1 MKLVSQILVASLTV
15 SFLGACDSSKN
26 PVYVPMEKIVNEEV
40 SEKPT
45 DFNIFNPKVDIL
57 FVIDNSGSMQSVQ
70 QAMANNAQR
79 FADEMSRVSILDYHI
94 GVLSTDM
101 DNCTYSGSGSKKCGF
116 LIGYPTYVEKTT
128 PDLVSTL
135 AGRMV
140 LGTNGSP
147 SEVMF
152 TPVMAA
158 LAPALEAGYNKGF
171 YRQDAFLA
179 VIFIT
184 DANEQSRVSP
194 EEFLRFL
201 TTKKSDPAK
210 VLGYGVIRKLAE
222 EKSCSGSED
231 LDEKLETFLSKVVNG
246 DDRQSN
252 VLSLCDA
259 DYGPKLAAFARDIV
273 KRTAGSV
280 KLSRRPIL
288 RTLRVFYGTQEIPND
303 AKTGWVYV
311 PSDNSISLS
320 EGIEWDMTQGAGVG
334 LRIDF
339 EAADLMP
346 Q

>member
-1 MKLVSQILVASLTV
+1 MKLFSQVLAATLTV
-15 SFLGACDSSKN
+15 TVLGACEGSKN
-26 PVYVPMEKIVNEEV
+26 PPYTPMEVITNDEV

-45 DFNIFNPKVDIL
+45 DFNVFNPRVDIL

-101 DNCTYSGSGSKKCGF
+101 DNCMFSGGGKKCGF
-116 LIGYPTYVEKTT
+116 LVGQPTFVQKST
-128 PDLVSTL
+128 PDLVTTL
-135 AGRMV
+135 ASRMV
-140 LGTNGSP
+140 LGTNGSAT
-147 SEVMF
+147 EVMF
-152 TPVMAA
+152 SPVMTA
-158 LAPALEAGYNKGF
+158 LSTTMETGYNKGF

-184 DANEQSRVSP
+184 DANEQSQYSP
-194 EEFLRFL
+194 DDFMRFL
-201 TTKKSDPAK
+201 VQKKGDPAK

-222 EKSCSGSED
+222 EKTCDGSED
-231 LDEKLETFLSKVVNG
+231 LDDKLETFLGKVVNG
-246 DDRQSN
+246 DVRQSN

-259 DYGPKLAAFARDIV
+259 DYGPKLAAFAKDIV

-311 PSDNSISLS
+311 PSDNSLALA
-320 EGIEWDMTQGAGVG
+320 EGIEWDTTQGTNVG
-334 LRIDF
+334 LRVDF